1 MGFLAGF
8 IGSAPFAWGLL
19 GSQLESGEF
28 VRGLWYFFGI
38 VTAAG
43 IFAGIAG
50 LGLGFVGGLLWE
62 QFHRFRR
69 RERLKQKEI
78 VEASTIT
85 SNEAIAPPSIRDDDE
100 PPRLQL
106 VGSSST
112 PLPNLAGRVLR
123 SVRFFETGVELDFG
137 ALRIGGGVNAIVSC
151 GTQKNRYPEPGSRDA
166 ICALIGARVDR
177 IRVVAGDRVE
187 ISYDNGCGITVS
199 RSALAVA

>member
-19 GSQLESGEF
+19 ASQLESGAF

-62 QFHRFRR
+62 QFHRLRR
-69 RERLKQKEI
+69 RERLKQKEL
-78 VEASTIT
+78 VEASTNV
-85 SNEAIAPPSIRDDDE
+85 SEAVAPPSSQSDDQ

-106 VGSSST
+106 VGSSSI
-112 PLPNLAGRVLR
+112 PLPNLAGRTLR
-123 SVRFFETGVELDFG
+123 SVRFFETAVELDFG
-137 ALRIGGGVNAIVSC
+137 ALRVGIGANAIVSC
-151 GTQKNRYPEPGSRDA
+151 GSQKNRYPESGSCDA
-166 ICALIGARVDR
+166 ICALIGSRVDR
-177 IRVVAGDRVE
+177 IRVVSGDRVE
-187 ISYDNGCGITVS
+187 ISYENGCDVTIS